1 MKKKE
6 AFVNKHLQA
15 PYTLDFLN
23 CMLQKDKQY
32 KVTELVEDLGQFFT
46 YLPTSEISRFVN
58 SLVWCLQ
65 EGIKNRGTVSIQ
77 NLGSWKV
84 TDREPSYKGLIGTD
98 VGVFTPKLQNHKRRV
113 TLCFTPSVELKSLI
127 TPRTIDYFTGLES
140 YFFVHQLSATN
151 HPFFV
156 ARHYRRGAALLQRA
170 FTKDLAYV
178 GYTDKYLK
186 AAEEGLVPPVGEE
199 LKEIRENT
207 CKNLHVPDYVKRGFT
222 DELMPTKSWKKDRQD
237 FFQRTKTRKA

>member
-6 AFVNKHLQA
+6 VFVNKHLQA

-32 KVTELVEDLGQFFT
+32 KVAELVEDLGQFFT
-46 YLPTSEISRFVN
+46 YLPTSEISRFIS

-65 EGIKNRGTVSIQ
+65 EGIKNRGAASIY
-77 NLGSWKV
+77 NLGSWKI
-84 TDREPSYKGLIGTD
+84 TDRGPTFKGYIGTGL
-98 VGVFTPKLQNHKRRV
+98 GVLATRLRNCKRRITV
-113 TLCFTPSVELKSLI
+113 KFTPSVELKALI
-127 TPRTIDYFTGLES
+127 TPRTLDYFTGQENQF
-140 YFFVHQLSATN
+140 YINRLSSTN

-178 GYTDKYLK
+178 GYTDKYFK

-199 LKEIRENT
+199 LKETIENT
-207 CKNLHVPDYVKRGFT
+207 HKNLQVPDYVKRGFT
-222 DELMPTKSWKKDRQD
+222 DELIYTKTWKKERQD
-237 FFQRTKTRKA
+237 FFQTMKTRKA